1 MSSNQIKAALACV
14 LSFIVGLL
22 VASSG
27 GKKLSIDQTPPVIM
41 PQSVPMIEPSLPI
54 ETHDLILPVTPY
66 DITKVA

>member
-1 MSSNQIKAALACV
+1 MSSNQMKAALACV

-27 GKKLSIDQTPPVIM
+27 GKKPSIDQTIM
-41 PQSVPMIEPSLPI
+41 PQSSPAVKPSSPI